1 MIKDYLKEF
10 EEYTNPLLI
19 DYMKEDYNKL
29 IKEAE
34 QLING
39 KDVDKISEFKNQLN
53 SFKGV
58 LLDNN
63 KTLVEELFNQLKSF
77 DISEINNDYL
87 HEKIM
92 KFSELNNYNT
102 AKEEFEVL

>member
-34 QLING
+34 QLIND

-53 SFKGV
+53 SF
-58 LLDNN
+58 
-63 KTLVEELFNQLKSF
+63 
-77 DISEINNDYL
+77 IIY
-87 HEKIM
+87 
-92 KFSELNNYNT
+92 
-102 AKEEFEVL
+102 